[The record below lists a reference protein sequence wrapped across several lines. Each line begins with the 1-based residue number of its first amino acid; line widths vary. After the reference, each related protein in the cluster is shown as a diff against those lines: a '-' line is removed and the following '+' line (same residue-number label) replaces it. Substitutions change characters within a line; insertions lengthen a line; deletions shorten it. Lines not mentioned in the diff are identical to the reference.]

1 MANKVAIYPGS
12 FDPVTNGHIDLIR
25 RAARLFDK
33 VVVTVANNSS
43 KTSLFSPEQ
52 RVEFLKRACDD
63 IENVEVDYFSGLLYK
78 EVEKRGAVAV
88 VRGLRS
94 VADFEWEAQMAS
106 MNREL
111 SRECE
116 TVFLTASPE
125 FSFVSSSMVKEVAIL
140 GGEFAKFVPDFVAVE
155 VRKQLPKK

>member
-1 MANKVAIYPGS
+1 MAEKVAIYPGS
-12 FDPVTNGHIDLIR
+12 FDPVTNGHLDLIR

-33 VVVTVANNSS
+33 VIVTVANNSS

-52 RVEFLKRACDD
+52 RVELLKRACDN

-88 VRGLRS
+88 IRGLRS

-111 SRECE
+111 NIECE
-116 TVFLTASPE
+116 TVFLAASPE
-125 FSFVSSSMVKEVAIL
+125 FSFVSSSMVKEVALL
-140 GGEFAKFVPDFVAVE
+140 GGEFAKFVPDVIAVAVS
-155 VRKQLPKK
+155 KQLEKK